1 MSTSAAACKELK
13 STISEPAT
21 NAPRSERELRDRI
34 GPRFRQPG
42 VRRSAGLLLYRRT
55 GDHLE
60 VLLAHPGGPLWTKRD
75 AGAWTVPKGEVEPGE
90 DPPAVARREFEEETG
105 HRVPGGELVSLGEIR
120 QKSGKYVVAWG
131 AEGDLDP
138 ATAKSN
144 TFPLEWPPGSGDWVD
159 VPEIDRVAWFDLE
172 EARTRLN
179 PAQVEFIDRLAAAV
193 GDATAP

>member
-1 MSTSAAACKELK
+1 
-13 STISEPAT
+13 
-21 NAPRSERELRDRI
+21 
-34 GPRFRQPG
+34 
-42 VRRSAGLLLYRRT
+42 VRRSAGLLLFRHT

-75 AGAWTVPKGEVEPGE
+75 AGAWSVPKGEVEPGE

-105 HRVPGGELVSLGEIR
+105 HPPPDGEYVSLGEVR
-120 QKSGKYVVAWG
+120 QKSGKYVVAWA

-144 TFPLEWPPGSGDWVD
+144 TFPLEWPSGSGDWVD
-159 VPEIDRVAWFDLE
+159 VPEIDRVEWFDLD

-179 PAQVEFIDRLAAAV
+179 PAQVAFIDRLA
-193 GDATAP
+193 DAIRERGAG

>member
-1 MSTSAAACKELK
+1 
-13 STISEPAT
+13 
-21 NAPRSERELRDRI
+21 
-34 GPRFRQPG
+34 
-42 VRRSAGLLLYRRT
+42 VRRSAGLLLYRRI

-75 AGAWTVPKGEVEPGE
+75 AGAWSVPKGEVEPGE

-105 HRVPGGELVSLGEIR
+105 HPVPDGELVSLGEVR
-120 QKSGKYVVAWG
+120 QKSGKYVVAWA
-131 AEGDLDP
+131 AEGDIDP

-144 TFPLEWPPGSGDWVD
+144 TFPLEWPLGSGDWID
-159 VPEIDRVAWFDLE
+159 VPEVDRVAWFDLD